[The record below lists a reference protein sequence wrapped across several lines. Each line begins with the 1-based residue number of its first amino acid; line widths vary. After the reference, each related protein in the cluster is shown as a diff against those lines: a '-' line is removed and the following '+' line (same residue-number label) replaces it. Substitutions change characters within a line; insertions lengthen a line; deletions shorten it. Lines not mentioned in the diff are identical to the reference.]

1 MLKKKILIG
10 AAVSCSLVVAVSV
23 FVLKQS
29 EGRKEV
35 KKGNHTINVI
45 EDTKTILADQFTTSK
60 IDAYEGIL
68 GYDWLGEN
76 QILVSRENT
85 ELPHKKTKLGE
96 FEVQNLYSYDL
107 NSKKEK
113 SMAAD
118 TSEHQKGAIASPD
131 KKHIFYANDFEKEY
145 TGYITDS
152 EGNIKIRINAPFID
166 GLDLAEAHWI
176 NNEELIM
183 PYTIIKGFYIAKT
196 DGTST
201 KIENVENEIMT
212 TEDPV
217 KGMAIDPLKGMFIMG
232 PVKVGDYIYYR
243 TQSQN
248 ESKRYKMMVY
258 DVNTKKTKELIKEK
272 VSNFQLSPDKKHF
285 IMRVVHSDNVALVVT
300 DLEGKNRQVLDK
312 GYIFGEN
319 WSPDGTKVSYISNEK
334 GNEGVY
340 VVDVQTKKKSLLSKG
355 RYYTPTAWSPS
366 GKKLMVHSTQQK
378 DGKSVDITKII
389 NLE

>member
-10 AAVSCSLVVAVSV
+10 AAVSCSLVVAISV

-29 EGRKEV
+29 EGRKEI

-45 EDTKTILADQFTTSK
+45 EDTKTILADQFTASK
-60 IDAYEGIL
+60 IDTYEGIL

-76 QILVSRENT
+76 QILVSRKNT

-96 FEVQNLYSYDL
+96 FEIQNLYSYDL

-113 SMAAD
+113 SMAD
-118 TSEHQKGAIASPD
+118 TSEHQKDAIASPD

-145 TGYITDS
+145 AGYITDS
-152 EGNIKIRINAPFID
+152 EGNIKIKINAPFID

-183 PYTIIKGFYIAKT
+183 PYTIIKGFYIAKI

-201 KIENVENEIMT
+201 KIEHVENEIMT

-217 KGMAIDPLKGMFIMG
+217 KGMSIMDPLNGMVIMD

-248 ESKRYKMMVY
+248 ESKNDKMMVY

-272 VSNFQLSPDKKHF
+272 VSKFQLSPDKKHF
-285 IMRVVHSDNVALVVT
+285 IMEVVHSDNLALVVT

-319 WSPDGTKVSYISNEK
+319 WSPDGKKVSYISNEK
-334 GNEGVY
+334 GNEGIY
-340 VVDVQTKKKSLLSKG
+340 VVDIQTKKKSLLAKG
-355 RYYTPTAWSPS
+355 EYYTPTAWSPS
-366 GKKLMVHSTQQK
+366 GKKIMVHSAQQK

-389 NLE
+389 NLD